1 MRNMKRWYSIV
12 ACLIIVLGVVL
23 WQGIPALSSLYHAQ
37 AQNRAAATT
46 PIQHVVV
53 IMQENHTFDNFFGQF
68 PGANGYTEAH
78 ASNPLRNDFSHSSAS
93 TIAAL
98 KGGFPPRSYV
108 QYTKDDIPNYWSYAQ
123 HFGLSDNFFTS
134 VAASS
139 TPNHMMMV
147 AAQTGGVDDTHP
159 EEGCSSPANN
169 LMYSRNKNTGVPY
182 WSFPCYAINSAAQE
196 LDNAKLTWR
205 FYSTSG
211 MWDPPVMIKDT
222 YNSPNN
228 HHTPAQ
234 FVSDVQSGNLANVS
248 WITPPTG
255 LTSDHPPNAL
265 QGGQNF
271 VTKQI
276 NAIMQSPY
284 WNSTAIFVTWDDWG
298 GFYDHVKPPV
308 VDHMGLGPRVPLLVI
323 SPYAKAGY
331 ISHQQGE
338 FSSFVKFVEENFNL
352 PSLGQRDSLTQTSDL
367 MDFFNFNQQPLWPLV
382 LNLLNFSTALIVPN
396 GGNIPQGTLY
406 PSIGGTL
413 DTFKFAVIY
422 TLPGT
427 PTVHNVNIDGVAH
440 TMTAITSIPSKGMF
454 YEYTTNRMSVGTHSF
469 TFTFSDGKTTYN
481 LPYGT
486 APFPGPEVHPFSVKN
501 VVTPVVAIKG
511 TKITYSTVYTSPQ
524 NKAPTLAVV
533 DIDGVTYPMAPVSGS
548 DYTKGVTYMY
558 TTTALGLGEHYHR
571 FRFDD
576 GSGVAVYD
584 GSDIPLMTPLTLTNS
599 SVSSTSGTSSTP
611 FTFKTIYTSVDGQPT
626 SALVYVDNTAYKLTC
641 ASNCSSYSTG
651 VAYQTTLT
659 LPNGKHSF
667 YFVFSDSKS
676 SWADPFA
683 PNSYAGPNV
692 GANARSIAPG
702 TIIVDDSRDPGGL
715 FAAMSDPS

>member
-1 MRNMKRWYSIV
+1 MRSTKRWYMII
-12 ACLIIVLGVVL
+12 ACVMVVLGAVF
-23 WQGIPALSSLYHAQ
+23 WQGIPTLSSFSHAQ
-37 AQNRAAATT
+37 AQKRAAATT
-46 PIQHVVV
+46 PLQHVVI

-98 KGGFPPRSYV
+98 KGGFPARSYV
-108 QYTKDDIPNYWSYAQ
+108 QYTKNDIPNYWSYAQ
-123 HFGLSDNFFTS
+123 NFGLSDNFFTS
-134 VAASS
+134 AAASS

-169 LMYSRNKNTGVPY
+169 LMYSKNKNTGLNY
-182 WSFPCYAINSAAQE
+182 WSFPCYSINSVAQE
-196 LDNAKLTWR
+196 LDQVGLSWR

-211 MWDPPVMIKDT
+211 MWDPPVMLQAT
-222 YNSPNN
+222 YNSPSN
-228 HHTPAQ
+228 HHTPGQ
-234 FVSDVQSGNLANVS
+234 FISDVQSGNLASVS

-284 WNSTAIFVTWDDWG
+284 WNNTAIFVTWDDWG

-308 VDHMGLGPRVPLLVI
+308 IDHVGLGPRVPLLVI

-338 FSSFVKFVEENFNL
+338 FSSFAKFVEENFTL
-352 PSLGQRDSLTQTSDL
+352 PSLGQRDSLPQTSDL
-367 MDFFNFNQQPLWPLV
+367 MDFFNFNQQPLPPLV

-406 PSIGGTL
+406 PSVGGTS

-422 TLPGT
+422 TLAGT
-427 PTVHNVNIDGVAH
+427 PTVHNVNVDGVAH
-440 TMTAITSIPSKGMF
+440 PLTAMNSIPGKGVF
-454 YEYTTNRMSVGTHSF
+454 YEYATNKLSVGTHSF

-501 VVTPVVAIKG
+501 VVTPTVAIKG
-511 TKITYSTVYTSPQ
+511 TTITYSTVYTSPQ

-533 DIDGVTYPMAPVSGS
+533 DIDGVTYPMTAVSGS

-558 TTTALGLGEHYHR
+558 TTTSLALGEHYHR

-611 FTFKTIYTSVDGQPT
+611 FTFQTTYTSIDGQPT
-626 SALVYVDNTAYKLTC
+626 SALLYVDTQCLCWSKRRRE
-641 ASNCSSYSTG
+641 CSLRSTWDNHCG
-651 VAYQTTLT
+651 QQSRPQWTL
-659 LPNGKHSF
+659 LR
-667 YFVFSDSKS
+667 YV
-676 SWADPFA
+676 
-683 PNSYAGPNV
+683 
-692 GANARSIAPG
+692 
-702 TIIVDDSRDPGGL
+702 
-715 FAAMSDPS
+715 

>member
-1 MRNMKRWYSIV
+1 MYVCYESEKHMRSTKRWYMII
-12 ACLIIVLGVVL
+12 ACVMVVLGAVF
-23 WQGIPALSSLYHAQ
+23 WQGIPTLSSLYHAQ

-98 KGGFPPRSYV
+98 KGGFPARSYV
-108 QYTKDDIPNYWSYAQ
+108 QYTKNDIPNYWSYAQ
-123 HFGLSDNFFTS
+123 NFGLSDNFFTS
-134 VAASS
+134 AAASS

-169 LMYSRNKNTGVPY
+169 LMYSKNKNTGLNY
-182 WSFPCYAINSAAQE
+182 WSFPCYSINSVAQE
-196 LDNAKLTWR
+196 LDQVGLSWR

-211 MWDPPVMIKDT
+211 MWDPPVMLQAT
-222 YNSPNN
+222 YNSPSN
-228 HHTPAQ
+228 HHTPGQ
-234 FVSDVQSGNLANVS
+234 FISDVQSGNLASVS

-284 WNSTAIFVTWDDWG
+284 WNNTAIFVTWDDWG

-308 VDHMGLGPRVPLLVI
+308 IDHVGLGPRVPLLVI

-338 FSSFVKFVEENFNL
+338 FSSFAKFVEENFTL
-352 PSLGQRDSLTQTSDL
+352 PSLGQRDSLPQTSDL
-367 MDFFNFNQQPLWPLV
+367 MDFFNFNQQPLPPLV

-406 PSIGGTL
+406 PSVGGTS

-422 TLPGT
+422 TLAGT
-427 PTVHNVNIDGVAH
+427 PT
-440 TMTAITSIPSKGMF
+440 S
-454 YEYTTNRMSVGTHSF
+454 
-469 TFTFSDGKTTYN
+469 
-481 LPYGT
+481 
-486 APFPGPEVHPFSVKN
+486 
-501 VVTPVVAIKG
+501 
-511 TKITYSTVYTSPQ
+511 
-524 NKAPTLAVV
+524 LA
-533 DIDGVTYPMAPVSGS
+533 
-548 DYTKGVTYMY
+548 
-558 TTTALGLGEHYHR
+558 LGEHYHR

-611 FTFKTIYTSVDGQPT
+611 FTFQTTYTSIDGQPT
-626 SALVYVDNTAYKLTC
+626 SALLYVDNTAYKLSC
-641 ASNCSSYSTG
+641 VSNCSSYSTG
-651 VAYQTTLT
+651 EAYQTTLT
-659 LPNGKHSF
+659 LPSGNHSF
-667 YFVFSDSKS
+667 YFVFSDAKS

-683 PNSYAGPNV
+683 PSAYAGPNV
-692 GANARSIAPG
+692 GANAHSVAPG
-702 TIIVDDSRDPGGL
+702 TIIVDNSRDPSGL
-715 FAAMSDPS
+715 FSDMSDPG